1 MFCPQFE
8 HEKLSFKTWI
18 GDLWNQNVKV
28 LFVTC
33 NREILFHLLEWLL
46 RPFQI
51 EELVL
56 WAISHAMSDKTCSG
70 SVFFGCQLLLTRE
83 SSKGYQ
89 YYKTK
94 VWKTKFLF
102 IFSAIF
108 ITSLVWSHDRGQ
120 TQYICYLQRRFLR
133 LVNFV
138 CYCILYRSSRL

>member
-1 MFCPQFE
+1 M
-8 HEKLSFKTWI
+8 
-18 GDLWNQNVKV
+18 
-28 LFVTC
+28 VTC
-33 NREILFHLLEWLL
+33 EIKTLKFCSLLVTAKILFHLLEWLL

-56 WAISHAMSDKTCSG
+56 WAISHGMSDKTCSG
-70 SVFFGCQLLLTRE
+70 SVFFGCQLLLPRE

-138 CYCILYRSSRL
+138 CYLLYSIQKQPFVDVLWNRCS